1 MEAASDGM
9 ESRNSFSAIGIEKRL
24 KKKKKKLWKTV
35 WKRLK
40 NLNIVQNPTTM
51 ILGT

>member
-24 KKKKKKLWKTV
+24 KKKKKKKKNFGKQFGNV
-35 WKRLK
+35 LK
-40 NLNIVQNPTTM
+40 I
-51 ILGT
+51 

>member
-24 KKKKKKLWKTV
+24 KKKKKKNFGKQFGNV
-35 WKRLK
+35 LK
-40 NLNIVQNPTTM
+40 I
-51 ILGT
+51 

>member
-24 KKKKKKLWKTV
+24 KKKKKNFGKQFGNV
-35 WKRLK
+35 LK
-40 NLNIVQNPTTM
+40 I
-51 ILGT
+51 